1 MVRERERLTPD
12 LGDLVLVVHPYLPTL
27 PHFTHLPDL
36 DGDFSEDLK
45 GSGGHESIMREGI

>member
-1 MVRERERLTPD
+1 VVRERERLTPD

-45 GSGGHESIMREGI
+45 GSGGHDSMMREGI